1 MQISDRILDDLL
13 RKVFQR
19 LLASKHQIT
28 ASRPGTAR
36 ELIGVLLKLERPRT
50 RLSRSETRG
59 RAFSCLGE
67 FLWYLS
73 GDNQLDFIRYY
84 IKDYEKESDDRKTV
98 YGGYGPRI
106 FRQRG
111 HNQLENVIALLSKQ
125 PTSRRAVI
133 QLFDAEDIAGK
144 ERQSDIPC
152 TCTLQFMLR
161 KDKLHLIASMRSNDA
176 FKGLPHDV
184 FAFTMLQEVVARTL
198 GVDVGP
204 YRQFVGNLHLYD
216 YNEVAAQQYIDEGFQ
231 ATVEMP
237 AMPERDP
244 WPSIRAVLAAE
255 ARIRARETLDA
266 NACGVGD
273 YWADLIRL
281 LQIFSAKDPKT
292 IEALKAKMVFGGYAS
307 YIHAIHQRRSRQK
320 KNGAQPSETST
331 EPVIVEGV

>member
-13 RKVFQR
+13 RKVFRR

-28 ASRPGTAR
+28 ASRGTAR
-36 ELIGVLLKLERPRT
+36 ELIGVLLKLERPRA

-84 IKDYEKESDDRKTV
+84 IKDYEKESDDGKTV

-106 FRQRG
+106 FCQRG
-111 HNQLENVIALLSKQ
+111 HNQLENVIKLLSKQ

-144 ERQSDIPC
+144 ERRREIPC

-161 KDKLHLIASMRSNDA
+161 DDKLHLIVSMRSNDA
-176 FKGLPHDV
+176 FKGLPHDI

-198 GVDVGP
+198 GAEVGP
-204 YRQFVGNLHLYD
+204 YQQFVGNLHLYD
-216 YNEVAAQQYIDEGFQ
+216 ENEVAARQYIDEGFQ
-231 ATVEMP
+231 STVEMP
-237 AMPERDP
+237 AMPKADP
-244 WPSIRAVLAAE
+244 WPSIRTVMAAE
-255 ARIRARETLDA
+255 ARIRAGETFDA
-266 NACGVGD
+266 NDCGVD
-273 YWADLIRL
+273 AYWGDLIRL
-281 LQIFSAKDPKT
+281 LQIFLARDPNT

-307 YIHAIHQRRSRQK
+307 YIQIIRQRRSRPK
-320 KNGAQPSETST
+320 KNEAPPTETST
-331 EPVIVEGV
+331 EPVIAEGV

>member
-36 ELIGVLLKLERPRT
+36 ELIGVLLKLERPRA

-84 IKDYEKESDDRKTV
+84 IKDYEKESDDGKTV

-106 FRQRG
+106 FCQRG
-111 HNQLENVIALLSKQ
+111 HNQLENVIKLLSKQ

-144 ERQSDIPC
+144 VRRTDIPC

-161 KDKLHLIASMRSNDA
+161 EDKLHLIASMRSNDA
-176 FKGLPHDV
+176 YKGLPHDI
-184 FAFTMLQEVVARTL
+184 FAFTMLQEVAARML

-216 YNEVAAQQYIDEGFQ
+216 YNEIAAQQYIDEGFQ
-231 ATVEMP
+231 ATVAMP
-237 AMPERDP
+237 AMPACDP
-244 WPSIRAVLAAE
+244 WPSIQAVLAAE
-255 ARIRARETLDA
+255 ARIRAGERLDA
-266 NACGVGD
+266 DACGVGD

-307 YIHAIHQRRSRQK
+307 YIQAIRQRRSRPK
-320 KNGAQPSETST
+320 KNGAPPTETST

>member
-1 MQISDRILDDLL
+1 MQISHRVLDDLL
-13 RKVFQR
+13 RKVFRR
-19 LLASKHQIT
+19 LLASKHRIK

-36 ELIGVLLKLERPRT
+36 ELIGVLLKLERPRA

-84 IKDYEKESDDRKTV
+84 LKEYAKELDDGKTV

-106 FRQRG
+106 FCQRG
-111 HNQLENVIALLSKQ
+111 HNQLENVITLLGKQ

-144 ERQSDIPC
+144 ERRSDIPC

-161 KDKLHLIASMRSNDA
+161 EEKLHLIASMRSNDA
-176 FKGLPHDV
+176 FKGLPHDI
-184 FAFTMLQEVVARTL
+184 FAFTMLQEVTARML
-198 GVDVGP
+198 GVGVGT

-216 YNEVAAQQYIDEGFQ
+216 YDEIAAQQYIEEGFQ
-231 ATVEMP
+231 DPVAMP
-237 AMPERDP
+237 AMPEGDP

-255 ARIRARETLDA
+255 ARIRAGETLDA
-266 NACGVGD
+266 NACGVD
-273 YWADLIRL
+273 AYWADLIRL
-281 LQIFSAKDPKT
+281 LQIFSAKDNRT
-292 IEALKAKMVFGGYAS
+292 IEGLKAKMVFGGYAS
-307 YIHAIHQRRSRQK
+307 YIQNRQRRSERRK
-320 KNGAQPSETST
+320 SKAPVETVIT
-331 EPVIVEGV
+331 ERI

>member
-1 MQISDRILDDLL
+1 MQSSDRILDDLL
-13 RKVFQR
+13 RKVFRR

-28 ASRPGTAR
+28 ASRGTTR
-36 ELIGVLLKLERPRT
+36 ELIGVLLKLGRPRA
-50 RLSRSETRG
+50 RLSRRETRG

-84 IKDYEKESDDRKTV
+84 IKEYEKESDDGKTV
-98 YGGYGPRI
+98 YGGYGPRM
-106 FRQRG
+106 FCQRG
-111 HNQLENVIALLSKQ
+111 HNQLENVIKLLGKH

-133 QLFDAEDIAGK
+133 QLFNAEDIAGK
-144 ERQSDIPC
+144 ERRREIPC

-161 KDKLHLIASMRSNDA
+161 DHKLHLIVSMRSNDA
-176 FKGLPHDV
+176 FKGLPHDI

-198 GVDVGP
+198 SVDVGP
-204 YRQFVGNLHLYD
+204 YQQFVGNLHLYD
-216 YNEVAAQQYIDEGFQ
+216 ENQVAVQQYIDEGFQ
-231 ATVEMP
+231 SAVEMP
-237 AMPERDP
+237 AMPEGNP
-244 WPSIRAVLAAE
+244 WRSIRTVLAAE
-255 ARIRARETLDA
+255 ARIRAGETLDA
-266 NACGVGD
+266 DACGVGD

-307 YIHAIHQRRSRQK
+307 YIQVIRQRRSRPK
-320 KNGAQPSETST
+320 KNDAPPTETST

>member
-13 RKVFQR
+13 RKVFRR

-28 ASRPGTAR
+28 ASRGSTR
-36 ELIGVLLKLERPRT
+36 ELVGVLLKLERPRA

-84 IKDYEKESDDRKTV
+84 IKDYVKESDDGKTV

-106 FRQRG
+106 FCQRG

-133 QLFDAEDIAGK
+133 QLFNAEDVAGK
-144 ERQSDIPC
+144 ERRREIPC
-152 TCTLQFMLR
+152 
-161 KDKLHLIASMRSNDA
+161 
-176 FKGLPHDV
+176 
-184 FAFTMLQEVVARTL
+184 TMLQEVVARTL

-204 YRQFVGNLHLYD
+204 YQQFVGNLHLYD
-216 YNEVAAQQYIDEGFQ
+216 YNEVAAQQYIEEGFQ
-231 ATVEMP
+231 ATVVMP
-237 AMPERDP
+237 AMPEGDP
-244 WPSIRAVLAAE
+244 WPSIRTILATE
-255 ARIRARETLDA
+255 ARVRAGETLDA

-281 LQIFSAKDPKT
+281 LQVFSAKDNRT

-307 YIHAIHQRRSRQK
+307 YIQTRQRRSGPK
-320 KNGAQPSETST
+320 KSEAPTETSA
-331 EPVIVEGV
+331 EPVIAEGI

>member
-13 RKVFQR
+13 RKVFRR

-28 ASRPGTAR
+28 ASRGATR
-36 ELIGVLLKLERPRT
+36 ELIGVLLKLERPRA

-84 IKDYEKESDDRKTV
+84 IKDYQKESDDGKTV

-106 FRQRG
+106 FCQRG
-111 HNQLENVIALLSKQ
+111 HNQLENVITLLSKQ

-133 QLFDAEDIAGK
+133 QLFNAEDIAGK
-144 ERQSDIPC
+144 ERRREIPC

-161 KDKLHLIASMRSNDA
+161 DDKLHLIVSMRSNDA
-176 FKGLPHDV
+176 FKGLPHDI

-204 YRQFVGNLHLYD
+204 YQQFVGNLHLYD
-216 YNEVAAQQYIDEGFQ
+216 ENEGAAQRYIDEGFQ
-231 ATVEMP
+231 STVEMP
-237 AMPERDP
+237 VMPECDP
-244 WPSIRAVLAAE
+244 WPSIRTVLAAE
-255 ARIRARETLDA
+255 ARIRAGEPLNAD
-266 NACGVGD
+266 ACGAGD

-292 IEALKAKMVFGGYAS
+292 VEALKAKMVFGGYAS
-307 YIHAIHQRRSRQK
+307 YIQVIRQRRSRPK
-320 KNGAQPSETST
+320 KNEAPPTETST
-331 EPVIVEGV
+331 EPVIVEGA